1 MRVASTCITLGV
13 GGARVKCVGRLVLK
27 IVLSKMYTN
36 KPIKSFQMK
45 SNGCRDVQHTGLQ
58 STQTRRHYSS
68 NNTGKQGAQ
77 TRGTRHIFPSIPTS
91 VAALHV

>member
-36 KPIKSFQMK
+36 KPVKRFQMK
-45 SNGCRDVQHTGLQ
+45 SNRCRDVQRTGL
-58 STQTRRHYSS
+58 
-68 NNTGKQGAQ
+68 
-77 TRGTRHIFPSIPTS
+77 
-91 VAALHV
+91 